1 MNVGESLTMLQ
12 KSFVKEFIRT
22 AEWGAN
28 QGWHERNGGN
38 LSYRLTP
45 EEAAAVKALNPT
57 PKRDWL
63 PIGTEVP
70 GLAGELFLVTGTGR
84 HLRHVALDP
93 EENICVAELDG
104 VGERYRILWGL
115 RSGGRPT
122 SEFGP
127 HLMNHEVCVARTA
140 GRQRVIYHAHPV
152 NLIAMTFVLPLTD
165 RDFTRALWEVMTE
178 CPVIFPEGVG
188 VVPWMV
194 PGGRAIAIETSK
206 LMKSYNIA
214 VWAHHGLF
222 VSAENF
228 GEAFGLMETVEK
240 AAEIW
245 MKVQSSGLP
254 KRSCIDT
261 PQLRELAKDFHLTL
275 PERFL

>member
-1 MNVGESLTMLQ
+1 MDILQ
-12 KSFVKEFIRT
+12 LPFVQEFIRT
-22 AEWGAN
+22 AEWGAQ

-38 LSYRLTP
+38 LSYRLTAD
-45 EEAAAVKALNPT
+45 EAQAIKAEYST
-57 PKRDWL
+57 PKSDWIA
-63 PIGTEVP
+63 IGTEVP
-70 GLAGELFLVTGTGR
+70 ALAGELFLVTGTGR

-93 EENICVAELDG
+93 EANIGIAELNET
-104 VGERYRILWGL
+104 GECYRILWGL
-115 RSGGRPT
+115 GASGRPT

-127 HLMNHEVCVARTA
+127 HLMNHEVCVARTN
-140 GRQRVIYHAHPV
+140 GKQRVIYHAHPL

-188 VVPWMV
+188 VVKWMV

-206 LMKSYNIA
+206 LMKLYNIV

-222 VSAENF
+222 VASDSF

-245 MKVQSSGLP
+245 MKVQSSGLQ
-254 KRSCIDT
+254 KLSCIDS
-261 PQLRELAKDFHLTL
+261 PELRELAKDFKLTL